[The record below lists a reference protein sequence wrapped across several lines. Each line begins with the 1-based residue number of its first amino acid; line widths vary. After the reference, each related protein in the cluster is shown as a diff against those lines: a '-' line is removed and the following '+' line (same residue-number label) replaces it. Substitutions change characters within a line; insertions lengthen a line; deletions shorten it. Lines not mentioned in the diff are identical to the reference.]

1 MHTEMQHDAKAECI
15 DLPKKSK
22 TIEKV
27 IIYIQIQK

>member
-15 DLPKKSK
+15 DLLKNSK